1 MRKGGISMDVVL
13 TGDNTNITPYIVIM
27 VIAIVVIAG
36 VLIYRKKKQK

>member
-1 MRKGGISMDVVL
+1 MNVVL
-13 TGDNTNITPYIVIM
+13 TGDKTNITPYIVIM

>member
-1 MRKGGISMDVVL
+1 MRKRGNINVVL

>member
-1 MRKGGISMDVVL
+1 MNVVL
-13 TGDNTNITPYIVIM
+13 TGDNKNITQYIVIM

>member
-1 MRKGGISMDVVL
+1 MDVVL
-13 TGDNTNITPYIVIM
+13 TGDNTPYIVIM

>member
-1 MRKGGISMDVVL
+1 MNVVL

-27 VIAIVVIAG
+27 VIAIAG